1 MIHTKQQKKTVA
13 TRHVSWA
20 QHIPK
25 MCLWPGL
32 CHAPT
37 GGDLLAG
44 GASRLEGGK
53 RRKDTEGKERRM
65 VWYGTV

>member
-1 MIHTKQQKKTVA
+1 MIHTKQQKKLLPPDMFPG
-13 TRHVSWA
+13 
-20 QHIPK
+20 PK

-65 VWYGTV
+65 VWYGKV